1 MAKSPLSIDTDILS
15 LTIEVEGNPINM
27 EYAVLSCEVFKET
40 YKVSKAVIT
49 FWLRGEE
56 SESKQFAICESK
68 DFLPGNNIN
77 IKAGYDSNDK
87 SIFKGII
94 VNQGIRS
101 RSEGGTL
108 FVVKCSDESVKLTLG
123 RSSRVFSDQ
132 KDSDIISDLV
142 SDHGLTAKVDATT
155 YQHKMLV
162 KHHAID
168 WDFIVMRAQANG
180 MLVYF
185 EEDKLQVKKP
195 VTNDSCGLKLTYGE
209 DVYSFKS
216 ELDARFQMPE
226 VTAKSWSPE
235 DNQLQGGKSKEP
247 AINDLGNISGKKL
260 AEVLGLSGYE
270 IYTTGDISKPELIIW
285 AQAVL
290 QKARLSA
297 FRGEVTFQGNALPQ
311 VNKTIELNGF
321 GKRFNGNALI
331 TRVTHDIREGEWHTT
346 IGFGLDPEWYFNTQN
361 VNTPLAGGLLPAI
374 RGLQNGVV
382 KKVEA
387 DEKGGTKVLVNI
399 PVIDNSKDSIWARL
413 ASFQNESGK
422 EKFFRPEI
430 GDEVVLGFLNDDP
443 RYPIVLGILSEG
455 SKKPSVRKKR

>member
-1 MAKSPLSIDTDILS
+1 MAKSPLSIDTDLLS
-15 LTIEVEGNPINM
+15 LTIEVEGNSINM
-27 EYAVLSCEVFKET
+27 DYAILSCEVFKEA
-40 YKVSKAVIT
+40 YKVSKAIIT
-49 FWLRGEE
+49 FWLRDEVNE
-56 SESKQFAICESK
+56 KKQFAISESEE
-68 DFLPGNNIN
+68 FVPGKEIS
-77 IKAGYDSNDK
+77 IKAGYDSKDK

-94 VNQGIRS
+94 VNQGIQS
-101 RSEGGTL
+101 SSDGGAL

-123 RSSRVFSDQ
+123 RSSKIFEDK
-132 KDSDIISDLV
+132 KDSDIISSLA

-168 WDFIVMRAQANG
+168 WDFVVMRAQANG
-180 MLVYF
+180 MLVYYDD
-185 EEDKLQVKKP
+185 EKLYVKKP

-247 AINDLGNISGKKL
+247 AINDLGNITGKKL
-260 AEVLGLSGYE
+260 AEVLGLSDYE
-270 IYTTGDISKPELIIW
+270 IYTTGDISKPELITW

-297 FRGEVTFQGNALPQ
+297 FRGEMTFQGNALPQ

-331 TRVTHDIREGEWHTT
+331 TRVTHDMREGQWLTT

-361 VNTPLAGGLLPAI
+361 VNPPLASGLLPAI
-374 RGLQNGVV
+374 RGLQNGIV
-382 KKVEA
+382 KEIKDDPKNES
-387 DEKGGTKVLVNI
+387 KILVNI
-399 PVIDNSKDSIWARL
+399 PVMGNANDSIWARL
-413 ASFQNESGK
+413 ASFQIESGK
-422 EKFFRPEI
+422 EKFFRPEV

-443 RYPIVLGILSEG
+443 RNPIVLGILSEG